1 MIFVISIMR
10 TNEGPVQKIE
20 NKKKTSESYLYS
32 SRRNTTNKNMTNK
45 KRFRHNGKPKTKN
58 SIYIF

>member
-20 NKKKTSESYLYS
+20 NKKKNFWKLSLFIATEHD
-32 SRRNTTNKNMTNK
+32 K
-45 KRFRHNGKPKTKN
+45 
-58 SIYIF
+58 